1 MKTFEQFFGE
11 AHASQRDI
19 KGSERFLSGAHGTI
33 NVSSTRRSKE
43 EKDRAQR
50 LSNLPAGTGTS
61 ASAAQRDIQRQR
73 EAQQTVQTTE
83 QERKDKLTKAAEIL
97 AARKQDPEQKAKRE
111 KAEKARA
118 RSAQRA
124 TRKAQ
129 NS

>member
-19 KGSERFLSGAHGTI
+19 KGSERFLRGAHGTI

-50 LSNLPAGTGTS
+50 LSNLPAGTGTT
-61 ASAAQRDIQRQR
+61 ASATQLDIQRQR
-73 EAQQTVQTTE
+73 EAQRASQTTE
-83 QERKDKLTKAAEIL
+83 LDKKAKLAKAAEIL
-97 AARKQDPEQKAKRE
+97 AAQRQDPTQKEKRE

-118 RSAQRA
+118 RSEQLAAR
-124 TRKAQ
+124 RVQ

>member
-61 ASAAQRDIQRQR
+61 ALAAQRDIQRQR
-73 EAQQTVQTTE
+73 EAQTTE

-97 AARKQDPEQKAKRE
+97 AARQQDPEQKAKRE

-124 TRKAQ
+124 ARKAQ